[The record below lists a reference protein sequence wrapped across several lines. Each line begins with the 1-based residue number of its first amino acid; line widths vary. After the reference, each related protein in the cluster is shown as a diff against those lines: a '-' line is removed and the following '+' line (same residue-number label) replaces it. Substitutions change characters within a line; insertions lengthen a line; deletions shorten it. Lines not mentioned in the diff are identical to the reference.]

1 MACSCFGSH
10 HASAVAAK
18 QFSAQNIRFFA
29 LVFSRLVLVFVHHG
43 VAIVKQLFI
52 HDWRYDVGVN
62 CPVRIDDTD
71 ILFVTDYPCKAV
83 HIKRRTCFRSDSL
96 RIKPVYDI
104 LCFLAVFVPC
114 KHIPNDIGFVSIY
127 CPFFIHD
134 VISEQSV
141 SADEIAFDQTFPN
154 AATNLLRKFGR
165 IILRHTLKHPFHKDS
180 ARVLGYVFL
189 CGQNAHAVLL

>member
-1 MACSCFGSH
+1 MACSRFGSH
-10 HASAVAAK
+10 QITAVAAK

-62 CPVRIDDTD
+62 RPVRIDDTD
-71 ILFVTDYPCKAV
+71 ILFVTDNSCKTV
-83 HIKRRTCFRSDSL
+83 HIERRTCFRSDPL

-104 LCFLAVFVPC
+104 LCFLTVFVPC
-114 KHIPNDIGFVSIY
+114 EHIPNDIGFVSIY

-134 VISEQSV
+134 VISEQPV
-141 SADEIAFDQTFPN
+141 SADEVTFFVTFPYS
-154 AATNLLRKFGR
+154 AFYLLRKFGG
-165 IILRHTLKHPFHKDS
+165 IIFCHTF
-180 ARVLGYVFL
+180 
-189 CGQNAHAVLL
+189 QHALD